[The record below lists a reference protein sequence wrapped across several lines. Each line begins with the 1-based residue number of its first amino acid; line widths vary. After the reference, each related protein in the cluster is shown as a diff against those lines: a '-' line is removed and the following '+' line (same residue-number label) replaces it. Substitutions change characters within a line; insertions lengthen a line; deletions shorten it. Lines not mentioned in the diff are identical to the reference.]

1 MNEWRAGEV
10 WIKATICVLWEICIS
25 LDTYA
30 CSIDT
35 ALPCNRS
42 TLHFGIFALFTVPR
56 DFWLIVYC

>member
-1 MNEWRAGEV
+1 VRGVDKSNDLCTM
-10 WIKATICVLWEICIS
+10 EICIS

-42 TLHFGIFALFTVPR
+42 TLHFGIFALFTVPKNLGR
-56 DFWLIVYC
+56 VQGLGAYSLP